1 MGKSAQLY
9 EIRVRGHLSPS
20 RLCCY
25 EGMTVTHRPDGQTV
39 LVCPVADQA
48 ALHGLL
54 GRLQNLGVVLVS
66 VRQLEDTSSEG
77 A

>member
-1 MGKSAQLY
+1 MSKSAQLY
-9 EIRVRGHLSPS
+9 EIRVQGHLSPR

-54 GRLQNLGVVLVS
+54 GWLQSIGVVLVS
-66 VRQLEDTSSEG
+66 IRRLEDTSS
-77 A
+77 